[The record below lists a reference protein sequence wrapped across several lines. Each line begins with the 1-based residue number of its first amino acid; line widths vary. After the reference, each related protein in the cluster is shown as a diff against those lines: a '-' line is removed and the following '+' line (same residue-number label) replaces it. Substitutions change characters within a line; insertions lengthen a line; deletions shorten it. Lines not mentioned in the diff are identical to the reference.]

1 MEAKTRLLEKVNF
14 TVSKVDVSAAVANQR
29 LLDGY
34 LGLRALSP
42 SSMEGYTCAV
52 ASFTRHVG
60 LPLEEAGE
68 LDVET
73 WYREARAGGLMAS
86 STVVYA
92 VYLEELLRHSLRRR
106 GLGVRAA
113 EARAASIMDGVP
125 LRDLRREMRR
135 HYEFREMLIL
145 RDEEAALWEA
155 AAWPRAKALIAVSR
169 DSACRKGE
177 LITARIRDLTHREGY
192 SELRVRGKTG
202 ERTMPLVPSVPALM
216 DWLEAHP
223 RPRPGAPLF
232 ATVWRGQVR
241 FMEESAPNKLME
253 RLSLRA
259 SVRHI
264 RPHMWRHTRLTE
276 WARAGVGEYML
287 KSLAGWTPDSRMAS
301 KYIHL
306 SGRDHI
312 PTVLRLEGVTGG
324 LDEYTRKALDT
335 AMELM
340 ASDDQET
347 KVFALKA
354 FMRLNGHSHMQT
366 TLGGWER

>member
-1 MEAKTRLLEKVNF
+1 MEARARLLEKVNF
-14 TVSKVDVSAAVANQR
+14 NASKVDVSAAVANQR

-42 SSMEGYTCAV
+42 SSMEGYTSAL
-52 ASFTRHVG
+52 ASFTRHAG

-68 LDVET
+68 LDMET

-92 VYLEELLRHSLRRR
+92 VYLDELLRYVMRRR
-106 GLGVRAA
+106 GLGARAA
-113 EARAASIMDGVP
+113 EVRAASIMDGVP
-125 LRDLRREMRR
+125 LGDLRREMRR
-135 HYEFREMLIL
+135 HSEFREMLIL
-145 RDEEAALWEA
+145 RDEEAAIWEA

-177 LITARIRDLTHREGY
+177 LIGARIRDLTHREGY
-192 SELRVRGKTG
+192 SELRVHGKTG
-202 ERTMPLVPSVPALM
+202 ERTMPLVRSVPALM

-223 RPRPGAPLF
+223 GPRPGAPLF
-232 ATVWRGQVR
+232 ATVWRGKVR
-241 FMEESAPNKLME
+241 FMEESAPNKLMD
-253 RLSLRA
+253 RLCLRA
-259 SVRHI
+259 GVRRI

-287 KSLAGWTPDSRMAS
+287 KSLAGWTPDSRMAA

-312 PTVLRLEGVTGG
+312 PAVLRLEGVTGG
-324 LDEYTRKALDT
+324 LDDYTRKALDT
-335 AMELM
+335 AVELM
-340 ASDDQET
+340 ASDDQDT
-347 KVFALKA
+347 RVFALKS
-354 FMRLNGHSHMQT
+354 FMRLNGHGHMQT
-366 TLGGWER
+366 RLGGRER